1 MRMKLS
7 WEGIITTQVIL
18 IVLGILMLGGCAGN
32 KVKPEAKVVIQKVIE
47 KKLPLNIANPTPLDL
62 DHIQWIIVTEE
73 NVDEIWQQIK
83 DDNEGVALFAL
94 RHGDYETLA
103 MNIAEIRQLI
113 GEYVVILKQY
123 KEYYEEK

>member
-1 MRMKLS
+1 MKK
-7 WEGIITTQVIL
+7 VIWL
-18 IVLGILMLGGCAGN
+18 LPVMALFLVGCAGN

-47 KKLPLNIANPTPLDL
+47 KKLPLNITNPSPLEL
-62 DHIQWIIVTEE
+62 DHIEWIIVTEE
-73 NVDEIWQQIK
+73 NIDEVWQQIK

-123 KEYYEEK
+123 KKYYEE

>member
-1 MRMKLS
+1 MKK
-7 WEGIITTQVIL
+7 VIWL
-18 IVLGILMLGGCAGN
+18 LPVLALFLVGCAGN
-32 KVKPEAKVVIQKVIE
+32 KVKPEGKVVIQKVIE
-47 KKLPLNIANPTPLDL
+47 KKLPLNIANPTPLEL

-123 KEYYEEK
+123 KKYYEDK

>member
-1 MRMKLS
+1 MKK
-7 WEGIITTQVIL
+7 L
-18 IVLGILMLGGCAGN
+18 IWLLPVMALFIVGCAST
-32 KVKPEAKVVIQKVIE
+32 PELRTVEKIVTKKVIE
-47 KKLPLNIANPTPLDL
+47 KKLPLSIANPAPLEL

-113 GEYVVILKQY
+113 GEYVIILKQY